1 MVTLTKPYTIV
12 ELTDSHDFSEMEFGK
27 GNSNSKAHG
36 FLDEQGKC
44 IAYAWYSVNNHSL
57 SMDMIE
63 VLEKEQGHGT
73 AIVQFLFVK
82 LNLNR
87 MEGLVLKDSSL
98 RPYYFWLSLGST
110 MEVADEDEFME
121 YFQEGLDVDFEL
133 TRENLV
139 RP

>member
-1 MVTLTKPYTIV
+1 MSTLTKPYTIV
-12 ELTDSHDFSEMEFGK
+12 ELTDAHDFSEMEFQK
-27 GNSNSKAHG
+27 GNSKAHG

-73 AIVQFLFVK
+73 AIVQFLFDK